1 MIITLNIGNSN
12 IVPEFLEARD
22 SSYVIYLTA
31 ISAVSF
37 FFIGLARFYNNKS
50 IPTIFGVYL
59 KQEGVEQILK
69 ENFRLN
75 SLSGLTLNLSYF
87 IGAGLCMFLTCRQYW
102 LISWNASL
110 IIASIAP
117 FLIFIIE
124 TIGILISGWLS
135 GENQKLDG
143 TITNVIIAN
152 TLYGILFSVLALIW
166 IMNPEKSIL
175 FALVFSSLFFLKLF
189 IRIVKNA
196 YLVFNKGVS
205 WYYIILY
212 FCTLEVLP
220 SLVLYFAVSEG
231 FINELSWI

>member
-12 IVPEFLEARD
+12 IVPEFLEPRD
-22 SSYVIYLTA
+22 SSYVIFLTA
-31 ISAVSF
+31 ICAVSF
-37 FFIGLARFYNNKS
+37 FLIGLARFYNNKC
-50 IPTIFGVYL
+50 IPTVFVVYL
-59 KQEGVEQILK
+59 RQEGVEQILK

-75 SLSGLTLNLSYF
+75 TLSAVTLNLSYF
-87 IGAGLCMFLTCRQYW
+87 IGSGLCLFLTCRQYW
-102 LISWNASL
+102 FFSWNTS
-110 IIASIAP
+110 IIVASIAP
-117 FLIFIIE
+117 FLIFTIE

-135 GENQKLDG
+135 GENQKLEG

-166 IMNPEKSIL
+166 IMNSEKSTL
-175 FALVFSSLFFLKLF
+175 FALVFSSLFMLKLF

-196 YLVFNKGVS
+196 FLVFNKGVS

-212 FCTLEVLP
+212 FCTLEALP
-220 SLVLYFAVSEG
+220 SLVIYFAVSEG

>member
-31 ISAVSF
+31 ICAVSF

-75 SLSGLTLNLSYF
+75 SLSGFTLNLSYF

-102 LISWNASL
+102 LFSWNTSL
-110 IIASIAP
+110 IVASIAP
-117 FLIFIIE
+117 FLVFIIE
-124 TIGILISGWLS
+124 TIGILISGLLS

-166 IMNPEKSIL
+166 IMNSEKSTL
-175 FALVFSSLFFLKLF
+175 FALVFSSLFLLKLF

-196 YLVFNKGVS
+196 FLVFNKGVS

>member
-1 MIITLNIGNSN
+1 LIITLNIGNGN

-22 SSYVIYLTA
+22 SSYIIYLTA
-31 ISAVSF
+31 ICAVSF

-87 IGAGLCMFLTCRQYW
+87 IGSGLCMFLTCRQYW
-102 LISWNASL
+102 LFSWNTSL
-110 IIASIAP
+110 IVASIAP
-117 FLIFIIE
+117 FLVFIIE
-124 TIGILISGWLS
+124 TIGILISGLLS

-166 IMNPEKSIL
+166 IMNSEKSTL
-175 FALVFSSLFFLKLF
+175 FALVFSSLFILKLF

-196 YLVFNKGVS
+196 FLVFNKGVS

-220 SLVLYFAVSEG
+220 TLVLYFAVSEG